1 MVSDYNLNEFKCYL
15 LETFK
20 AFIEFCQQHG
30 LTYYA
35 AFGTALGAIR
45 HQGYIP
51 WDDDVDVYMPRKDY
65 NKLLELRC
73 ELEKSDYEIID
84 IENKGYYLYFAKWC
98 QRNSTLIEK
107 PGEPS
112 LGIYVDIF
120 PLDYYDDK
128 YCRPLIRYNELYRYL
143 WLIYGHGARKH
154 SVYSLFHIVRS
165 GKEHFHINFTAFLDI
180 SVFKLLQLPARYLIN
195 KFQNRLMNAPKS
207 DYFWLYS
214 IISCE
219 SFPMPIE
226 WFGEGKMMAFENIE
240 VCMPNNYDAYLTR
253 VYGDYMTPPPIEK
266 RPSHNARYFVDFHR
280 RLTIDEIRK
289 IKLSK

>member
-1 MVSDYNLNEFKCYL
+1 MVNDYNLNEFKCYL

-35 AFGTALGAIR
+35 AYGTALGAIR

-128 YCRPLIRYNELYRYL
+128 YCKPLIRYNELYRYL

-165 GKEHFHINFTAFLDI
+165 GKECFHINFTAFLDI
-180 SVFKLLQLPARYLIN
+180 SVFKLLQLPVRYLID

-207 DYFWLYS
+207 NYFWLYS

-219 SFPMPIE
+219 SFPMPIK

-253 VYGDYMTPPPIEK
+253 VYGDYMTPPPIKK
-266 RPSHNARYFVDFHR
+266 RPSHHARYFVDFHR
-280 RLTIDEIRK
+280 RLTIDEIRE

>member
-165 GKEHFHINFTAFLDI
+165 GKERFHINFTAFLDI
-180 SVFKLLQLPARYLIN
+180 SVFKLLQLPARYLID
-195 KFQNRLMNAPKS
+195 KFQNRLMNTPKS
-207 DYFWLYS
+207 DFFWLYS

-226 WFGEGKMMAFENIE
+226 WFGEGKMMVFENIE

-266 RPSHNARYFVDFHR
+266 RPSHHARYFVDFHR
-280 RLTIDEIRK
+280 RLTIDEIRE